1 MTIFSSDLEALIY
14 LIIIGGSLYLLNRL
28 ISATFGRSKKISL
41 KQKMIINFTLK
52 IATVLVVVY
61 LIIEGFPLISLIDP
75 TYTAVFTGAIST
87 AIAFASSGIFSN
99 FFSGIIMMLIRPFEI
114 DDLVKIDGDKGIIR
128 EINITKLKLET
139 FDNIIIEK
147 SNAQVLSSKIV
158 NYTIKL
164 GKKKTLKDFKQKILA
179 PQDIGFKGIYE
190 DISSSKKEFE
200 DNLKKAY
207 DSFSTKYYPKLYN
220 FTFRMAFPY
229 RGFRVIINKVAELCT
244 SYQEKNIFR
253 IKPQFDIV
261 DYNVSIIVKFRL
273 LSFSAQKLFDFQPKF
288 AEDVYNII
296 YKYTNLYFSQVD

>member
-1 MTIFSSDLEALIY
+1 MALFKENLEALVY
-14 LIIIGGSLYLLNRL
+14 LLIISAGLYLLNKL
-28 ISATFGRSKKISL
+28 ISAIFGKSKKITL
-41 KQKMIINFTLK
+41 KQKMIVNFSLK
-52 IATVLVVVY
+52 IGTVLIVVFFV
-61 LIIEGFPLISLIDP
+61 IEGFPVISLIDP

-87 AIAFASSGIFSN
+87 AIAFASSGIFAN

-114 DDLVKIDGDKGIIR
+114 DDLVKIEGDKGIIR
-128 EINITKLKLET
+128 AINITKLKLET

-164 GKKKTLKDFKQKILA
+164 GKKKTLEDFKKKILA

-190 DISSSKKEFE
+190 DLSSSKNEFE

-207 DSFSTKYYPKLYN
+207 ESFSTKYYPKLYN

-229 RGFRVIINKVAELCT
+229 RGFRVIIDKVAELCA

-261 DYNVSIIVKFRL
+261 DYNISIAVKFRL
-273 LSFSAQKLFDFQPKF
+273 LTFNAQKIFEFQPKF
-288 AEDVYNII
+288 ADDVFNII
-296 YKYTNLYFSQVD
+296 YTYKIS

>member
-1 MTIFSSDLEALIY
+1 MALFKENLEALVY
-14 LIIIGGSLYLLNRL
+14 LLIISAGLYLLNKL
-28 ISATFGRSKKISL
+28 ISAIFGKSKKIKL
-41 KQKMIINFTLK
+41 KQKMIVNFSLK
-52 IATVLVVVY
+52 IGTVLIVVFFV
-61 LIIEGFPLISLIDP
+61 IEGFPVISLIDP

-87 AIAFASSGIFSN
+87 AIAFASSGIFAN

-114 DDLVKIDGDKGIIR
+114 DDLVKIEGDKGIIR
-128 EINITKLKLET
+128 AINITKLKLET

-164 GKKKTLKDFKQKILA
+164 GKKKTLEDFKKKILA

-190 DISSSKKEFE
+190 DLSSSKNEFE

-207 DSFSTKYYPKLYN
+207 ESFSTKYYPKLYN

-229 RGFRVIINKVAELCT
+229 RGFRVIIDKVAELCA

-261 DYNVSIIVKFRL
+261 DYNISIVVKFRL
-273 LSFSAQKLFDFQPKF
+273 LTFNAQKIFEFQPKF
-288 AEDVYNII
+288 ADDVFNII
-296 YKYTNLYFSQVD
+296 HTYKIS

>member
-1 MTIFSSDLEALIY
+1 MALFKENLEALVY
-14 LIIIGGSLYLLNRL
+14 LLIISAGLYLLNKL
-28 ISATFGRSKKISL
+28 ISAIFGKSKKITL
-41 KQKMIINFTLK
+41 KQKMIVNFSLK
-52 IATVLVVVY
+52 IGTVLIVVFFV
-61 LIIEGFPLISLIDP
+61 IEGFPVISLIDP

-87 AIAFASSGIFSN
+87 AIAFASSGIFAN

-114 DDLVKIDGDKGIIR
+114 DDLVKIEGDKGIIR
-128 EINITKLKLET
+128 AINITKLKLET

-164 GKKKTLKDFKQKILA
+164 GKKKTLEDFKKKILA

-190 DISSSKKEFE
+190 DLSSSKNEFE

-207 DSFSTKYYPKLYN
+207 ESFSTKYYPKLYN

-229 RGFRVIINKVAELCT
+229 RGFRVIIDKVAELCA

-261 DYNVSIIVKFRL
+261 DYNISIAVKFRL
-273 LSFSAQKLFDFQPKF
+273 LTFNAQKIFEFQPKF
-288 AEDVYNII
+288 ADDVFNII
-296 YKYTNLYFSQVD
+296 HTYKIS

>member
-1 MTIFSSDLEALIY
+1 MALFKENLEALVY
-14 LIIIGGSLYLLNRL
+14 LLIISAGLYLLNKL
-28 ISATFGRSKKISL
+28 ISAIFGKSKKITL
-41 KQKMIINFTLK
+41 KQKMIVNFSLK
-52 IATVLVVVY
+52 IGTVLIVVFFV
-61 LIIEGFPLISLIDP
+61 IEGFPVISLIDP

-87 AIAFASSGIFSN
+87 AIAFASSGIFAN

-114 DDLVKIDGDKGIIR
+114 DDLVKIEGDKGIIR
-128 EINITKLKLET
+128 AINITKLKLET

-164 GKKKTLKDFKQKILA
+164 GKKKTLEDFKKKILA

-190 DISSSKKEFE
+190 DLSSSKNEFE

-207 DSFSTKYYPKLYN
+207 ESFSTKYYPKLYN

-229 RGFRVIINKVAELCT
+229 RGFRVIIDKVAELCA

-261 DYNVSIIVKFRL
+261 DYNISIVVKFRL
-273 LSFSAQKLFDFQPKF
+273 LTFNAQKIFEFQPKF
-288 AEDVYNII
+288 ADDVFNII
-296 YKYTNLYFSQVD
+296 YTYKIS

>member
-1 MTIFSSDLEALIY
+1 MALFKENLEALVY
-14 LIIIGGSLYLLNRL
+14 LLIISAGLYLLNKL
-28 ISATFGRSKKISL
+28 ISAIFGKSKKIKL
-41 KQKMIINFTLK
+41 KQKMIVNFSLK
-52 IATVLVVVY
+52 IGTVLIVVFFV
-61 LIIEGFPLISLIDP
+61 IEGFPVISLIDP

-87 AIAFASSGIFSN
+87 AIAFASSGIFAN

-114 DDLVKIDGDKGIIR
+114 DDLVKIEGDKGIIR
-128 EINITKLKLET
+128 AINITKLKLET

-164 GKKKTLKDFKQKILA
+164 GKKKTLEDFKKKILA

-190 DISSSKKEFE
+190 DLSSSKNEFE

-207 DSFSTKYYPKLYN
+207 ESFSTKYYPKLYN

-229 RGFRVIINKVAELCT
+229 RGFRVIIDKVAELCA

-261 DYNVSIIVKFRL
+261 DYNISIAVKFRL
-273 LSFSAQKLFDFQPKF
+273 LTFNAQKIFEFQPKF
-288 AEDVYNII
+288 ADDVFNII
-296 YKYTNLYFSQVD
+296 HTYKIS